1 MCTLTENQFA
11 EDQVLADVSEWTGR
25 GPLVSLILDVT
36 SAVEWPKAAVPVAGL
51 GQTGPR
57 PQMLLTLLTYCYAT
71 GCLGSD
77 DIERGAARNPTL
89 RYLCTGAQPSSEQV
103 RRFRRGHRTLIMWC
117 LGKALLSAWQF
128 RLWLGLA
135 NDAGTDLPEWLGPD
149 TWSDAAAAVFFARVA
164 EQRLDHAALLDTMAL
179 DD

>member
-11 EDQVLADVSEWTGR
+11 EAQVLADVSEWTGR

-36 SAVEWPKAAVPVAGL
+36 SAVEWPRPAGPAAGL
-51 GQTGPR
+51 GQAGPR

-89 RYLCTGAQPSSEQV
+89 RYLCAGAHPSSEQV
-103 RRFRRGHRTLIMWC
+103 RRFRRGHRTLITRC
-117 LGKALLSAWQF
+117 LRKALLSAWQF

-135 NDAGTDLPEWLGPD
+135 QEAGADLPEWLGPD
-149 TWSDAAAAVFFARVA
+149 TWSDAEAAAFFARAAQQRVDHA
-164 EQRLDHAALLDTMAL
+164 VRLDSMAL